1 MKRFFIMIIASVVLF
16 TACAG
21 SRWVRTPVVKDRD
34 FVIAFEQREENGA
47 VVTGAYA
54 HPVDIAPDDL
64 ARLMRELTY
73 VEQAGLM
80 VGKTTGNVF
89 QAQEVDRLAPALA
102 DALKDADGSQR
113 IRFTSYNRGRGLI
126 FSVSRETEGVVFAEA
141 GNRLNIAFARI
152 NSRIEPDDAVAFP
165 EDFSGMD
172 PLQIH
177 RADTVLTPL
186 SPYGRIKQR
195 DTGEDI
201 PMWMTVDVDAMKQVD
216 VNAPDVTIGAPI
228 GREPSADVS
237 GSKQVAPAAESG
249 SPAAAGPVEPS
260 PPDSDESIREEI
272 KNKLKYLKALL
283 DEGLISRQDYDA
295 QKAELL
301 KKIP

>member
-1 MKRFFIMIIASVVLF
+1 MKRIFIMMAASAVLL

-34 FVIAFEQREENGA
+34 FVIAFEQREEKGA

-54 HPVDIAPDDL
+54 HPADVAPDDL
-64 ARLMRELTY
+64 ARLLRELTY
-73 VEQAGLM
+73 VEHVGLM
-80 VGKTTGNVF
+80 VAKTTGNVF
-89 QAQEVDRLAPALA
+89 QAREVDRLAPALA
-102 DALKDADGSQR
+102 DALKGADGSQR

-126 FSVSRETEGVVFAEA
+126 FSVRRETEGVVFAEP

-172 PLQIH
+172 PLRIQ
-177 RADTVLTPL
+177 RADTVLTPI
-186 SPYGRIKQR
+186 SPYGEIKQTS
-195 DTGEDI
+195 TGEDI
-201 PMWMTVDVDAMKQVD
+201 PMWMTVDIGAMKQVD
-216 VNAPDVTIGAPI
+216 VKDPAATIGAPI
-228 GREPSADVS
+228 GSESSTEGS
-237 GSKQVAPAAESG
+237 GSKQVDPAAESG
-249 SPAAAGPVEPS
+249 NPASAGHMEPS
-260 PPDSDESIREEI
+260 PSLSDESIREEI
-272 KNKLKYLKALL
+272 KNKLKYLKELL
-283 DEGLISRQDYDA
+283 DEGLISQQDYDA